1 MFPRVQESIRDWR
14 NLVKA
19 IRIVRGQNTQCMEA
33 DGAGLV
39 KKKNQEQKRK
49 KVLFQ
54 MLVLFKMYIKIAPNR
69 NT

>member
-1 MFPRVQESIRDWR
+1 
-14 NLVKA
+14 
-19 IRIVRGQNTQCMEA
+19 MEA

-39 KKKNQEQKRK
+39 KKKKQEQKRK